1 MRRRQF
7 NQLIGVAI
15 AASALP
21 VALALDWSALS
32 QRDALKALKTSLEQ
46 GASQAVSQL
55 GVQGGFMGNP
65 KVQIPLPSALNRV
78 APLLRTFGQ
87 GQRLDALHQ
96 AMNSAAEQAVPLA
109 KPLLLK
115 AVRGISV
122 QDAKGILTGGDTSV
136 TDYFAQ
142 ATRSDL
148 MAQFLPRVR
157 SAMAKVGVAQ
167 QYDAML
173 SQAKRF
179 GLERQLG
186 PDLETY
192 VTDHA
197 LTALFS
203 TIGEQE
209 RALRQNPVGASSQLL
224 QKVFGAIKP

>member
-7 NQLIGVAI
+7 NHLIAVAI
-15 AASALP
+15 AAPALP
-21 VALALDWSALS
+21 VAHALDWSALS

-46 GASQAVSQL
+46 GANTAVGQL
-55 GVQGGFMGNP
+55 GVAGGFMDNP
-65 KVQIPLPSALNRV
+65 KVQIPLPHVLNRA

-87 GQRLDALHQ
+87 GQRLEALHQ
-96 AMNSAAEQAVPLA
+96 AMNHAAEQAVPLA
-109 KPLLLK
+109 KPLLMK

-142 ATRSDL
+142 ATRADL
-148 MAQFLPRVR
+148 TAQFLPRVR
-157 SAMAKVGVAQ
+157 AAMAKVGVAQ
-167 QYDAML
+167 QYDAVL
-173 SQAKRF
+173 SKAKRF
-179 GLERQLG
+179 GVDGKLG

-197 LTALFS
+197 LTALFT

-209 RALRQNPVGASSQLL
+209 RALRQNPVGATSQLL